1 MDKYENLRVLEELR
15 EKGSITEEEYQQE
28 KERILNSPY
37 QGNNNYNR
45 NPNPLGMEINTYL
58 MLMHLS
64 QFAGFLFPGLGF
76 AAPIVLWL
84 INSDKDKEIDRHGKN
99 IANFM
104 ISMLI
109 YVIASAIL
117 IFVIIGIPLLIALGI
132 MQIVFVIIAA
142 VKANSG
148 EYWKYP
154 LSIPFFS

>member
-15 EKGSITEEEYQQE
+15 SKGSITEEEYQRE
-28 KERILNSPY
+28 KEKILNSPY
-37 QGNNNYNR
+37 NNYNGG
-45 NPNPLGMEINTYL
+45 NSKPLGMETNTYL

-64 QFAGFLFPGLGF
+64 QFGGYLLPGLGF
-76 AAPIVLWL
+76 VLPIVLWL
-84 INSDKDKEIDRHGKN
+84 VNADKSEEVSRHGKN

-109 YVIASAIL
+109 YFIISGIL
-117 IFVIIGIPLLIALGI
+117 CLLLVGFVMLAVLAVL
-132 MQIVFVIIAA
+132 QIVFIIIAT
-142 VKANSG
+142 VKANNG